1 MEQVPLG
8 LPASILP
15 SMSAVLSPE
24 CSSQFVRVQPNNLN
38 TVISPATTVS
48 ASATVPTQIPFPS
61 TPIQFSIPS
70 GSSPNVFIDYSK
82 STLQFRC
89 RYQVTTASTTNYSGT
104 VAFLQGSANSWFNR
118 ITEMVNG
125 AVVDDRTGLD
135 IAANSD
141 LTWSYNVAD
150 RDANVLSLGIQGE
163 GEGIDSRNDCQG
175 HSIPAFTSAAGVIA
189 LGSNYYSY
197 AVPLKSALIGADAK
211 SMFPI
216 GRAGKYDLT
225 LYTPPIAPISLLNFT
240 AGGLGAGAVVQVT
253 IDQINIELFYLTLD
267 QRSAALLPAVG
278 RPWALSSTTSRVGS
292 GVIQGGSSGALS
304 VQVPIRAKSVR
315 SLSSRFSDSVISTVG
330 AVNGQFDSKCPLVS
344 SMSYYLAGQK
354 RVPNVPH
361 SSQFSVANLF
371 NHTMQAYYDGGVHRL
386 TSKCG
391 LAYDSFANYWT
402 TGTAPT
408 AAANFDQALINSSS
422 ITFPQ
427 SLAGFEFAED
437 LRLAST
443 TNFMNGSDLTSSNS
457 YLELNVLNAPT
468 ATQYVSFIAKC
479 DIIFI
484 VMPDGNVEVRI

>member
-15 SMSAVLSPE
+15 SMNAVLSPE
-24 CSSQFVRVQPNNLN
+24 CTSQFVRVQPNNLN
-38 TVISPATTVS
+38 TIQSPTTSVVNS
-48 ASATVPTQIPFPS
+48 NTVPTQISFPS
-61 TPIQFSIPS
+61 TPIQFSIPN

-82 STLQFRC
+82 STLQFRV

-104 VAFLQGSANSWFNR
+104 TAFLQGSANSWFNR

-150 RDANVLSLGIQGE
+150 RDSNVLSLGLKGE
-163 GEGIDSRNDCQG
+163 MEGIDSRNDCQG
-175 HSIPAFTSAAGVIA
+175 HEISAFVSAAGVIA

-197 AVPLKSALIGADAK
+197 AIPLKSALIGADAK

-225 LYTPPIAPISLLNFT
+225 LYTPPLAPVTILNST
-240 AGGLGAGAVVQVT
+240 AGGAGAGAVVQIT

-267 QRSAALLPAVG
+267 QKSAALLPAVG
-278 RPWALSSTTSRVGS
+278 RPWALAGVTSRVGQ
-292 GVIQGGSSGALS
+292 GVIAAGAQGALS

-315 SLSSRFSDSVISTVG
+315 SLSSRFSDSVISSVG
-330 AVNGQFDSKCPLVS
+330 SLNGQFDSKCPLVS

-354 RVPNVPH
+354 RVPNVPL
-361 SSQFSVANLF
+361 SSQFSIANIF
-371 NHTMQAYYDGGVHRL
+371 NHTLQAYYDGGVNRL
-386 TSKCG
+386 MSKCG
-391 LAYDSFANYWT
+391 LAFDSFATYWT

-408 AAANFDQALINSSS
+408 AATNFDQS
-422 ITFPQ
+422 IIIAGSTTFSP
-427 SLAGFEFAED
+427 SLSGFEFAEN
-437 LRLAST
+437 LCLAST
-443 TNFMNGSDLTSSNS
+443 TNFLNGTDLTSSNS

-468 ATQYVSFIAKC
+468 AAQNVTFIAKC
-479 DIIFI
+479 DIIFVI
-484 VMPDGNVEVRI
+484 LPDGNVEVRI

>member
-15 SMSAVLSPE
+15 SMNAVLSPE
-24 CSSQFVRVQPNNLN
+24 CTSQFVRVQPNNLN
-38 TVISPATTVS
+38 TIQSPTTSVGN
-48 ASATVPTQIPFPS
+48 SATVPTQISFPS
-61 TPIQFSIPS
+61 TPIQFSIPN

-82 STLQFRC
+82 STLQFRV
-89 RYQVTTASTTNYSGT
+89 RYAVTTASTTNYSGT
-104 VAFLQGSANSWFNR
+104 VAYLQGSAHSWFNR

-135 IAANSD
+135 LAANSD
-141 LTWSYNVAD
+141 LTWAYNVAD
-150 RDANVLSLGIQGE
+150 RDSNVLQLGLKGE
-163 GEGIDSRNDCQG
+163 GEGTDSRNDCQG
-175 HSIPAFTSAAGVIA
+175 HAIPAFESVAGSIA
-189 LGSNYYSY
+189 TGSNYFSY
-197 AVPLKSALIGADAK
+197 AIPLKSALIGADAK

-225 LYTPPIAPISLLNFT
+225 LYTPPLAPVTLLNAT
-240 AGGLGAGAVVQVT
+240 AGAAGAGAVVQIT

-267 QRSAALLPAVG
+267 QKSAALLPAVG
-278 RPWALSSTTSRVGS
+278 RPWALAGVTSRVGQ
-292 GVIQGGSSGALS
+292 GVIAAASTGSLS

-315 SLSSRFSDSVISTVG
+315 SLSTRFTDSVISTVG

-354 RVPNVPH
+354 RVPNVPL
-361 SSQFSVANLF
+361 SSQFSVANIF
-371 NHTMQAYYDGGVHRL
+371 NHTMQAYYDGGVNRL
-386 TSKCG
+386 MSKCG
-391 LAYDSFANYWT
+391 LAFDSFGIYWT

-408 AAANFDQALINSSS
+408 AASNFDQALINGASASVAN
-422 ITFPQ
+422 

-443 TNFMNGSDLTSSNS
+443 TNFLNGSDLTSSNS

-468 ATQYVSFIAKC
+468 ATQYVTFIAKC
-479 DIIFI
+479 DIIFVI
-484 VMPDGNVEVRI
+484 LPDGNVEVRI